1 MPSFYMNNQELLLTR
16 KETSKTMGLAAS
28 QARLLTITARKSD
41 CEYKSMLLSHQKI
54 ALSRD
59 MSRLSAE
66 YDDAIAQTKLVYD
79 YYGNSEAT
87 PLTYNLM
94 MTPSAMN
101 NYTPLLVTDN
111 SGRVVL
117 DSRLAKAARDAGIPQ
132 EGLDG
137 LPSSDL
143 RNAFIDSLASTG
155 YISQNTADNIKKTTY
170 NQTAGVGSTDL
181 ININTT
187 ETTLSGLIE
196 MLDSQYVDFSDAII
210 GTDNNLTYI
219 NQTDLYDYD
228 KKQSAGHTLSFADIL
243 NGNIMYIVE
252 GKKDYNNMTTVG
264 GITDAV
270 CNLTVWET
278 MMSTFEGL
286 LDTGDEYTQAAL
298 AYARRMITDKVTNLG
313 ADVVENN
320 GKYDHTG
327 AVGASKDPNDL
338 QNSGGKNIIDNFGDW
353 RGFGDKKASDGPR
366 DAAYDSISADVI
378 GMNGIYAHDDNGK
391 DDDDGKQSYV
401 TINISSMF
409 KAYLTYFAQYME
421 GIGDSLYEVNNTKTS
436 SNLIDELFTFTVVT
450 DVDTSGDNLLIAAFY
465 DTLFNQ
471 ICTKGWTENDKVN
484 DQDYMQESLKN
495 GNMYISSLADDG
507 YYYQGNYA
515 THNYIKEI
523 TDEEAIAQAEAKYNR
538 EKEKLNYKE
547 NILDMKMKN
556 LDTEISSLT
565 TEYDTIKSV
574 ISKNIEKGFKRYEA

>member
-1 MPSFYMNNQELLLTR
+1 
-16 KETSKTMGLAAS
+16 MGLAAS

-155 YISQNTADNIKKTTY
+155 YITQNTADNIKKTNY
-170 NQTAGVGSTDL
+170 NQTAGVGSADL

-187 ETTLSGLIE
+187 ECTFSELKDMLTT
-196 MLDSQYVDFSDAII
+196 QYFDFSDVTSFQNQFVGRVTVEERTDQDGNDMPP
-210 GTDNNLTYI
+210 GTVADKDVLSFAEILNGDYMLLAQTYQYKDGHKAYNNLTVDGGV
-219 NQTDLYDYD
+219 TDVIC
-228 KKQSAGHTLSFADIL
+228 GLSL
-243 NGNIMYIVE
+243 
-252 GKKDYNNMTTVG
+252 
-264 GITDAV
+264 
-270 CNLTVWET
+270 WET

-298 AYARRMITDKVTNLG
+298 AYARRKITDMVTNLG
-313 ADVVENN
+313 AGEDT
-320 GKYDHTG
+320 GKSYGGGDGYGT
-327 AVGASKDPNDL
+327 VGTEEGWDYNQD
-338 QNSGGKNIIDNFGDW
+338 GKNIHDNFGDW
-353 RGFGDKKASDGPR
+353 REYNDKDHKTYNYAR
-366 DAAYDSISADVI
+366 DDVSEDVI
-378 GMNGIYAHDDNGK
+378 GLNGIYNHDNDGGS
-391 DDDDGKQSYV
+391 DDDGEVSYA
-401 TINISSMF
+401 TINITSMF

-421 GIGDSLYEVNNTKTS
+421 GIDSSVYEVNNTRTN
-436 SNLIDELFTFTVVT
+436 SNLIDDMFTFTVVT